1 MIEVLFDCVLL
12 KEVEEE
18 KVSSGGIVMAGNNT
32 ESTLTKGE
40 VVKVGEGRTTDKGVI
55 IKPVVSVGDNVLFNK
70 NKIIDSHTIDGVK
83 YLIIREK
90 EIVGIV
96 D

>member
-18 KVSSGGIVMAGNNT
+18 KVSSGGIVMAGT
-32 ESTLTKGE
+32 DSESTLTKAE
-40 VVKVGEGRTTDKGVI
+40 VIKVGEGRTTDKGVT
-55 IKPVVSVGDNVLFNK
+55 IKPMVSVGDKVLFNK
-70 NKIIDSHTIDGVK
+70 NKIIDMHTIDSVK

-90 EIVGIV
+90 EIVGV
-96 D
+96 VE